1 MPSNFTTCNVRIFM
15 HFIDDNPM
23 ENLRRI
29 DRPEFVEWYLKV
41 VDIVK
46 ETGSGHDISYKGLW
60 VDFYDDGLTPEEAIE
75 KKTQIS

>member
-1 MPSNFTTCNVRIFM
+1 M

-46 ETGSGHDISYKGLW
+46 ETGSGHDISYKGC
-60 VDFYDDGLTPEEAIE
+60 GLIFMMMA
-75 KKTQIS
+75 